1 MRASSPRRTGSRVS
15 DPARSQVSIGRRL
28 LAVFL
33 ATATFAGLGIAV
45 GSGGTASA
53 APRVQQITLQDSCG
67 MPPVKVRMWTRPGNY
82 KTVIAL
88 DGLRATNDVSGWEK
102 NTRIQDMADSGV
114 NVVQPVGG
122 IASFYSDWNA
132 PSNFNNQKFRYRW
145 KCLIDQ
151 KLIPELDRRKL
162 NVGPRGQYAIM
173 GISMGGNAAMV
184 LGANNRRISH
194 LFSLSGYLNLSAP
207 GMREAIRIALL
218 DAGIEAGVGPFNSD
232 SMWGPPTSP
241 RWLENDPFVQIGK
254 MRNKKVR
261 VAAGSGL
268 QGRFPVSPIGLIQ
281 GSPLEALSL
290 AQSRAFQVQALI
302 NNVPITSDFPST
314 GIHDWGYWSDM
325 VFRAKNQGWFRD

>member
-1 MRASSPRRTGSRVS
+1 MT

-53 APRVQQITLQDSCG
+53 APRVQQITLADSCG

-88 DGLRATNDVSGWEK
+88 DGLRATNDVSGWEH
-102 NTRIQDMADSGV
+102 NTKIQNMADSGV
-114 NVVQPVGG
+114 NVVEPVGG

-151 KLIPELDRRKL
+151 KLIPELDRRGL
-162 NVGPRGQYAIM
+162 DVGPRRQYAIM
-173 GISMGGNAAMV
+173 GISMGGNSAMV

-194 LFSLSGYLNLSAP
+194 LFSMSGYLNLSAP

-232 SMWGPPTSP
+232 SMWGPPTSV

-254 MRNKKVR
+254 MRGKKVR

-302 NNVPITSDFPST
+302 NNVAITSDFPST